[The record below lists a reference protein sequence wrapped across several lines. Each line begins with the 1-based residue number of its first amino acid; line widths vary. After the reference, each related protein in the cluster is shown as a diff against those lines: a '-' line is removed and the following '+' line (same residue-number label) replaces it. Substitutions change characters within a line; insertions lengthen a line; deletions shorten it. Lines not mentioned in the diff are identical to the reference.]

1 VLPDLSAEFFVALTG
16 VVLADLVLAGDNA
29 VVIALAARNL
39 PKDLRRRAV
48 FWGATAAI
56 VLRSILTIL
65 AVLLLHQELPGVQ
78 LVGGALLLWI
88 AWRLA
93 VEEEDDFEGI
103 DRATTLRAAIYTILI
118 ADVVMSIDNV
128 LAVAA
133 IARND
138 IWLVVFG
145 LLLSIPLIMGGASI
159 LLKVIDRF
167 PIIIWVGAALIA
179 YVGFELMFIDPITRD
194 TVHDVLRE
202 KWIERAV
209 AITGAVIITCI
220 AWYIRMHDTEGSP
233 PVIDGTDPEA
243 TLAAGTDAPAPDV
256 TRAVDGPAADE
267 PSTDVAAAHVGSE
280 ADER

>member
-1 VLPDLSAEFFVALTG
+1 VLPDLTADFFVKLTG

-39 PKDLRRRAV
+39 PKDMRRKAV
-48 FWGATAAI
+48 FWGASAAI
-56 VLRSILTIL
+56 VLRTVLTIL

-93 VEEEDDFEGI
+93 VEEADDLEGI
-103 DRATTLRAAIYTILI
+103 DRATTMRGAIYTILI

-179 YVGFELMFIDPITRD
+179 YVGFELMFVDPLTRD
-194 TVHDVLRE
+194 SVHGVLTE
-202 KWIERAV
+202 KWMERAV
-209 AITGAVIITCI
+209 AIVCAVALTCL
-220 AWYIRMHDTEGSP
+220 AWYFRMHDDDGVPAVTTEPEPALDP
-233 PVIDGTDPEA
+233 P
-243 TLAAGTDAPAPDV
+243 
-256 TRAVDGPAADE
+256 ADE
-267 PSTDVAAAHVGSE
+267 PSTDDEPDAVEQPARVGSDTDPQ
-280 ADER
+280 A

>member
-1 VLPDLSAEFFVALTG
+1 VLPELSAEFFVALTG

-39 PKDLRRRAV
+39 PKDLRRKAV

-56 VLRSILTIL
+56 VLRTVLTIA
-65 AVLLLHQELPGVQ
+65 AVFLLHQELPFVQ

-93 VEEEDDFEGI
+93 VEEEGDHEGI
-103 DRATTLRAAIYTILI
+103 DRATTMRGAISTILI
-118 ADVVMSIDNV
+118 ADVVMSVDNV

-145 LLLSIPLIMGGASI
+145 LLLSIPIIMGGASM
-159 LLKVIDRF
+159 LLRVIDRF

-179 YVGFELMFIDPITRD
+179 YVGVELMFVDPVSRD
-194 TVHDVLRE
+194 SVHAVLPE
-202 KWIERAV
+202 KWMERTV
-209 AITGAVIITCI
+209 AIAFSVALTCV
-220 AWYIRMHDTEGSP
+220 AWYIRTHDE
-233 PVIDGTDPEA
+233 DP
-243 TLAAGTDAPAPDV
+243 APATGPVADV
-256 TRAVDGPAADE
+256 PADADE
-267 PSTDVAAAHVGSE
+267 ASTHPAQVGSD
-280 ADER
+280 ADRR